1 MAGQSQK
8 LKILYLMNILLTRTD
23 EEHLLSAKDLCDALA
38 EYGIRA
44 ERKSIYADVE
54 ALQDYGLDVIQQRG
68 KNPGYYIGE
77 RDFELAELKL
87 LVDAVQ
93 SSKFITQKKSEE
105 LIRKLEA
112 FTSRHKAK
120 ELQRQVFICN
130 RSKTENEK
138 IYYSVDDI
146 HMAILQD
153 VQIQFQYTEWTIKKE
168 LELRKEGAFYVV
180 SPWALTWDDEN
191 YYLIAYDS
199 DLQQMRHYRVDKMR
213 NVSLRKERRQ
223 GEKMFQDFDLALFS
237 KRTFS
242 MFGGEEQ
249 KVSLICNNS
258 LVGVILDRFGKDVML
273 IPVDKERF
281 RIHMTVTVSSQ
292 FFGWL
297 TGLGKDIQLEGP
309 TEVRQQ
315 YVEYIAH
322 IMKGYQ

>member
-8 LKILYLMNILLTRTD
+8 LKILYLMKILLTRTD
-23 EEHLLSAKDLCDALA
+23 EDHLLSAKDLCDALS
-38 EYGIRA
+38 EYGIQA

-54 ALQDYGLDVIQQRG
+54 ALQDYGLDIIQQRG

-93 SSKFITQKKSEE
+93 SSKFITQKKSGE
-105 LIRKLEA
+105 LIKKLEA
-112 FTSRHKAK
+112 FTSKHKAK

-138 IYYSVDDI
+138 IYYNVDDI

-153 VQIQFQYTEWTIKKE
+153 VQIQFQYTEWTVKKE
-168 LELRKEGAFYVV
+168 LALKKEGAFYEV

-191 YYLIAYDS
+191 YYLIAYEANAK
-199 DLQQMRHYRVDKMR
+199 QMRHYRVDKMR
-213 NVSLRKERRQ
+213 NVSLLKGRRE
-223 GEKMFQDFDLALFS
+223 GKNIFEHFDLGVFS
-237 KRTFS
+237 KKTFS

-249 KVSLICNNS
+249 KVSLICNNR

-273 IPVDKERF
+273 IPIDKDKF
-281 RIHMTVTVSSQ
+281 RIHMAVTVSSQ

-297 TGLGKDIQLEGP
+297 AGLGKDIQLEGP
-309 TEVRQQ
+309 KEVREQ
-315 YVEYIAH
+315 YVAYMTRIIEEY
-322 IMKGYQ
+322 Q